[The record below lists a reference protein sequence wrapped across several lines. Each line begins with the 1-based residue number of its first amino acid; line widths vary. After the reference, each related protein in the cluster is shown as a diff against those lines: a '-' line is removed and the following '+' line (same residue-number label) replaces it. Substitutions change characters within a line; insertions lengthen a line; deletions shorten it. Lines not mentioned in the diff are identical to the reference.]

1 MGESKDINFDAVKE
15 DWNIYKLEDGT
26 VLKIKIVLVRI
37 IQEGIDQIGNPMA
50 GTLMNNVIVAIPPEN
65 LRNLKEIAPK
75 FDLKFEII
83 KESWNEYSVEDGFI
97 LKIKP
102 TLSQIDRLD
111 KVDPRGDPL
120 YRVLAQPNAKRIPK
134 SKDK

>member
-1 MGESKDINFDAVKE
+1 MITIN
-15 DWNIYKLEDGT
+15 KLHFSY
-26 VLKIKIVLVRI
+26 
-37 IQEGIDQIGNPMA
+37 
-50 GTLMNNVIVAIPPEN
+50 
-65 LRNLKEIAPK
+65 PK
-75 FDLKFEII
+75 
-83 KESWNEYSVEDGFI
+83 DGFI